1 MGISLDDLKRE
12 SNRGLAVSN
21 NAGLATLK
29 NSLQTSNSNSLD
41 DRINNMASSVLPQAA
56 EVLKNSAELISL
68 FDKSSSCK
76 GTELATINGF
86 NDLIQKEKKSGFPM
100 MVTTIL
106 FNEEDT
112 VIHDGLNIN
121 LVKPFNYVARG
132 GTALYDSLCRS
143 LKKALERHEKSG
155 SKAPNKTVVAIMTDG
170 NDQHSRYYG
179 LNDAKKIIAECKA
192 LGWEFIFLGN
202 EIDAKYEA
210 AKLGID
216 ALHAEN
222 YSLENNGI
230 SHNFRAVSNV
240 LKSLREAGKIDPN
253 WSASIKNNNL
263 ALGDGRRY
271 SDDDSALR
279 LGGKK

>member
-1 MGISLDDLKRE
+1 MGISLDDLKRG

-29 NSLQTSNSNSLD
+29 NSLQTGNSNSLD

-68 FDKSSSCK
+68 FDKSGSCK

-100 MVTTIL
+100 LVTTIL

-112 VIHDGLNIN
+112 IIHDGLNIN
-121 LVKPFNYVARG
+121 MVKPFNYIAGG
-132 GTALYDSLCRS
+132 GTALYDSLCRN
-143 LKKALERHEKSG
+143 LKKTLERHEKSG
-155 SKAPNKTVVAIMTDG
+155 SKAPNKTVVVIMTDG
-170 NDQHSRYYG
+170 KDEHSKYYDIH
-179 LNDAKKIIAECKA
+179 DAKKIIAKCKA

-230 SHNFRAVSNV
+230 LHNFRAVSNV

-253 WSASIKNNNL
+253 WSAPIKNNNL

-279 LGGKK
+279 LGGKR